1 MSRAAL
7 FDMDRTLV
15 RRETASLY
23 VRYQR
28 ERGQA
33 NWRDT
38 LRVSFWVAQYTLG
51 VIDIH
56 GVVSRAMREFA
67 GTSETVLSARCDD
80 LFLFMVERLVTDR
93 GRRTVEAH
101 RERGDILAIVTGA
114 SPYAARP
121 LARLLRID
129 HVVASELEVDEARC
143 FTGNPILPLCYGEGK
158 VLRASRLADT
168 HGFRLEEATFY
179 SDSVT
184 DLPLLE
190 RVREP
195 VAVNPD
201 ARLYRVAKK
210 RGWRTE
216 RW

>member
-1 MSRAAL
+1 
-7 FDMDRTLV
+7 
-15 RRETASLY
+15 
-23 VRYQR
+23 
-28 ERGQA
+28 
-33 NWRDT
+33 
-38 LRVSFWVAQYTLG
+38 
-51 VIDIH
+51 
-56 GVVSRAMREFA
+56 
-67 GTSETVLSARCDD
+67 
-80 LFLFMVERLVTDR
+80 MVERLVTDR

-158 VLRASRLADT
+158 ILRASRLADT